1 MDKKNFRFYYGI
13 VVAAVGLAVFYRT
26 PQVLEQLSTHHFFG
40 TKLFILRICFYIL
53 GVMLVVA
60 GGIRIFKNYK

>member
-1 MDKKNFRFYYGI
+1 MDKQNFRFYYGI
-13 VVAAVGLAVFYRT
+13 IVAAVGLGVFYRT
-26 PQVLEQLSTHHFFG
+26 PQVIEQLSTHHFFS
-40 TKLFILRICFYIL
+40 TKIMVLRICFYLL